1 VRVQL
6 YLGEETELYHGHEPA
21 YRLTVES
28 QRPALAGYV
37 SMTVEVFN
45 RYLMVGLVRW
55 TVCARDL
62 L

>member
-1 VRVQL
+1 M
-6 YLGEETELYHGHEPA
+6 YGHEPA